1 MIPFAKNK
9 EVTSIA
15 AVPADSIDN
24 FLASSVHD
32 MKNSVAL
39 LLTGLEKTLTTTE
52 VDKLPTYAELVQAN
66 HDAKRIHNQLIQL
79 LTVYKLG
86 QKIYPFDPQYICLID
101 FLDELHAQYASLLAA
116 RHITLEVCADS
127 DLYWYFDEDLVCGV
141 IGNAINNAM
150 RFAHNRIVISAE
162 ESGKNL
168 VLRVED
174 DGHGYPDQLIRQH
187 DDFTRGINF
196 YEGNTG
202 LGFYFAA
209 LVAGMHQNHGNT
221 GKLELANAGFL
232 GGACFILYLP

>member
-9 EVTSIA
+9 EANSIA
-15 AVPADSIDN
+15 AMPADSIDN

-32 MKNSVAL
+32 MKNSVSL
-39 LLTGLEKTLTTTE
+39 LLTGLEKTLASAEAAT
-52 VDKLPTYAELVQAN
+52 LPAYDELVQVN
-66 HDAKRIHNQLIQL
+66 HEAKRVHNQLIQIL
-79 LTVYKLG
+79 AVYKLG
-86 QKIYPFDPQYICLID
+86 QKIYPFDPQYICLSD
-101 FLDELHAQYASLLAA
+101 FLDELLAQYANLLTA
-116 RHITLEVCADS
+116 RHITLEVCADPN
-127 DLYWYFDEDLVCGV
+127 LYWYFDEDLVCGV

-150 RFAHNRIVISAE
+150 RFARDRIVISAE

-168 VLRVED
+168 VLRIED
-174 DGHGYPDQLIRQH
+174 DGAGYPDQLIRRH

-221 GKLELANAGFL
+221 GRLELANAGSL
-232 GGACFILYLP
+232 GGACFILSLP